1 MTLSHLS
8 RRQVLAACGTSAGI
22 TGLSTLTGQ
31 STSAA
36 APVNGSWP
44 LGRGDSANTG
54 YTDARGPTNSVS
66 VRWTFDEHLVARK
79 PPVIKDGYLYVG
91 TFEDTAAFVAL
102 DAATSKERW
111 RTDLGDGMDV
121 RFNGSAAAIAGDVVL
136 AGFGEVL
143 FAFDT
148 ETGKERWR
156 RSFSDSEIRAPVV
169 AEGIV
174 YVVVGGTGTVYAI
187 DPASGD
193 VQWET
198 KIGEWAPGA
207 AAVVDGTVYASG
219 NHGQT
224 AGFVVA
230 LDAGTGDKQW
240 HHRTNHRL
248 TTPPAVTD
256 ESLYIGEGSGLLSLA
271 TTDGTQRWR
280 FQPQSG
286 STGEAVDWGY
296 LGSAPAVHDDTV
308 YVGAPDERVYALDA
322 TSGEQRW
329 AFWTWN
335 DVTGDPVVAGDTV
348 YVGSDDSFIYAFD
361 AASGTRRW
369 EFDTTGRIDG
379 AGGAVVDGILYVS
392 TWEDGLY
399 ALEEK

>member
-8 RRQVLAACGTSAGI
+8 RRQLLAACGTFAGA

-31 STSAA
+31 GTSET

-44 LGRGDSANTG
+44 LGRGDPTNTG
-54 YTDARGPTNSVS
+54 YTDARGPTHSVS
-66 VRWTFDEHLVARK
+66 VRWTFEEHLVARK
-79 PPVIKDGYLYVG
+79 SPVIQDGYLYVG
-91 TFEDTAAFVAL
+91 TFEKTAAFVAL
-102 DAATSKERW
+102 DAATGEEHW

-121 RFNGSAAAIAGDVVL
+121 RFNDSAAAIAGDIVL
-136 AGFGEVL
+136 ASFGEVL
-143 FAFDT
+143 LAFDT
-148 ETGKERWR
+148 KTGTERWR
-156 RSFSDSEIRAPVV
+156 KSFSELEIRAPVV
-169 AEGIV
+169 AEGMA
-174 YVVVGGTGTVYAI
+174 YVVVGGAGIVYAI

-198 KIGEWAPGA
+198 KIGEWAPGG
-207 AAVVDGTVYASG
+207 AAVVDGTVYAPG
-219 NHGQT
+219 NHGRT
-224 AGFVVA
+224 AGSVVA
-230 LDAGTGDKQW
+230 LDAATGDEQW
-240 HHRTNHRL
+240 RYRTDHL
-248 TTPPAVTD
+248 LSTPPAVTD

-271 TTDGTQRWR
+271 TPNGTQRWR

-286 STGEAVDWGY
+286 SPGEADDWGY

-322 TSGEQRW
+322 LSGEQRW

-335 DVTGDPVVAGDTV
+335 DVTGDPVIAGDTV

-399 ALEEK
+399 ALEES